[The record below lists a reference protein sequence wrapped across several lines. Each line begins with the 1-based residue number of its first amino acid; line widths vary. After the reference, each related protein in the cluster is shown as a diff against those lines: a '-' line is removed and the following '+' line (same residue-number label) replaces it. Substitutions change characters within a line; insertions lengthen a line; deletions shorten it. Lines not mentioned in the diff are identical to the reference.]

1 MKQTRLA
8 ANSRDLSRQA
18 ASRRARFRRDDPQ
31 PIRLTPDDIA
41 TIRHV
46 AKHRFLR
53 STHLLRLLEGRSS
66 KKLLERLG
74 ALYHN
79 GYLDRPRAQLDY
91 YATAGSTP
99 IVYAMGNRGA
109 ALLAEIDGKQHA
121 KVDWTDK
128 NRTAGRLFIQHTLLT
143 ADLAVAF
150 EIACHQRA
158 DVQLIASDEI
168 LAAAPEAT
176 RKAQNPWAL
185 PGKIIHAGTTLEVRV
200 IPDHVFGL
208 DFTQARKRSYFF
220 VEADRAT
227 MPVMRS
233 HPRQT
238 SFHQKILAYLAGA
251 GSGNAHGKR
260 FGIGNFRVLTVTT
273 SRERMGTMIDAVK
286 LATRGNGSNQFL
298 FTDRA
303 SVLACPDV
311 LMLEWTS
318 GKGERV
324 RLIP

>member
-1 MKQTRLA
+1 M
-8 ANSRDLSRQA
+8 
-18 ASRRARFRRDDPQ
+18 
-31 PIRLTPDDIA
+31 RLTEDDLA
-41 TIRHV
+41 VIRHV
-46 AKHRFLR
+46 ARHRFLR
-53 STHLLRLLEGRSS
+53 SIHLLRFLDNRSP

-91 YATAGSTP
+91 YATAGSAP
-99 IVYAMGNRGA
+99 IVYALGNRGA
-109 ALLAEIDGKQHA
+109 AFLAEFDGIPRS

-128 NRTAGRLFIQHTLLT
+128 NRTAGRVFIEHTLLT

-150 EIACHQRA
+150 ECSSRRAA
-158 DVQLIASDEI
+158 DVRLIEASDI
-168 LAAAPEAT
+168 LASAPEAT
-176 RKAQNPWAL
+176 RNAQNPWAL
-185 PGKIIHAGTTLEVRV
+185 PARIAHGSATHDVRV
-200 IPDHVFGL
+200 IPDKVFGL

-238 SFHQKILAYLAGA
+238 SFHQKVLAYLAGA
-251 GSGNAHGKR
+251 GAINAHGKR
-260 FGIGNFRVLTVTT
+260 FSIGNFRVLTITT
-273 SRERMGTMIDAVK
+273 SQQRIATMLEAVK
-286 LATRGNGSNQFL
+286 LATRGTGSNQFL

-303 SVLACPDV
+303 TLLRCPDV
-311 LMLEWTS
+311 LQLEWIS

-324 RLIP
+324 RLTV